1 MLNIYFAQKCI
12 KHHYKAFC
20 ERDIITFIEE
30 IVLKGQ
36 DFMKEERMEF
46 FEKEIKGNW
55 PHSAQYVLEDIKAAI
70 LG

>member
-1 MLNIYFAQKCI
+1 
-12 KHHYKAFC
+12 
-20 ERDIITFIEE
+20 
-30 IVLKGQ
+30 
-36 DFMKEERMEF
+36 MKEERMEF